1 MKRFILSLVLIPVLG
16 FGIYVSAANEDNNEN
31 TIATLEVKKDT
42 IATLEVKED
51 NTMSI
56 VDGSGLGS
64 CHLIGTEYY
73 VFAPGKVHLVRE
85 GDVLET
91 KLNLKDYD
99 GKNTALFYN
108 SPNENPKKDKHGKI
122 LTNLT
127 IDKDIYLGMAQGKFP
142 QVKYKIGTKTVFLC
156 NPSYFKVDISR
167 DILCKPN
174 FKGEKGS
181 LVDSV
186 LTIERRDTLDHI
198 SITKPKYAIL
208 ESCTIGNTKLKASQI
223 GILNEEATINFSIS
237 EHWADIRN
245 GDELKIVVKTI
256 GDNGVFDQE
265 VTRKYTINVIEK
277 SKITPYLIFGVIGL
291 VVLALIIAALI
302 WFNKN
307 HKPSKG
313 KTSEN
318 TPKNNDTE
326 KQNHND
332 SAVTS
337 VPNEDKPEETVEIV
351 TSQSEEVSQ
360 KEESQEINEPADVP
374 EIAPKVESEPDT
386 VSDPKPETEQVNYEN
401 KIAELEKQL
410 KDKDQEINDLRI
422 ASKHNLDE
430 LQKKESRINE
440 YVKEVNAKQNK
451 IDNLTATLESK
462 EGIIRS
468 KDDEISNGK
477 NQIKQQKEKIEN
489 MLNDHNQK
497 VSDMQSDHNQQIAQ
511 MVKDHQEQVN
521 KMRNDYTQHINELN
535 ANHEN
540 NSKSL
545 QNQIDVVQG
554 KINDTINS
562 WNNDK
567 KGIVAF
573 FARYVEKIDK
583 YVNVVLNDA
592 DQDSPAYMEISQMA
606 DSMNGYLAF
615 KDKALEIISQD
626 LPINEIESQISSLIL
641 NDLKYEKSWFN
652 TIARLYAYSQVSD
665 LHTAFGYYDTIAEDM
680 KALFRAMENLSEVFA
695 VTEIVVPELFK
706 DEFTS
711 KKYDYKNTNLVLPQ
725 IYPTY
730 AEILNPMAIYDFSI
744 VGYTYDG
751 VTNKPVVA
759 YNTKS

>member
-1 MKRFILSLVLIPVLG
+1 M
-16 FGIYVSAANEDNNEN
+16 
-31 TIATLEVKKDT
+31 
-42 IATLEVKED
+42 
-51 NTMSI
+51 
-56 VDGSGLGS
+56 
-64 CHLIGTEYY
+64 
-73 VFAPGKVHLVRE
+73 
-85 GDVLET
+85 
-91 KLNLKDYD
+91 
-99 GKNTALFYN
+99 
-108 SPNENPKKDKHGKI
+108 
-122 LTNLT
+122 
-127 IDKDIYLGMAQGKFP
+127 
-142 QVKYKIGTKTVFLC
+142 
-156 NPSYFKVDISR
+156 
-167 DILCKPN
+167 
-174 FKGEKGS
+174 
-181 LVDSV
+181 
-186 LTIERRDTLDHI
+186 
-198 SITKPKYAIL
+198 
-208 ESCTIGNTKLKASQI
+208 
-223 GILNEEATINFSIS
+223 
-237 EHWADIRN
+237 
-245 GDELKIVVKTI
+245 
-256 GDNGVFDQE
+256 
-265 VTRKYTINVIEK
+265 
-277 SKITPYLIFGVIGL
+277 
-291 VVLALIIAALI
+291 
-302 WFNKN
+302 
-307 HKPSKG
+307 
-313 KTSEN
+313 
-318 TPKNNDTE
+318 
-326 KQNHND
+326 
-332 SAVTS
+332 
-337 VPNEDKPEETVEIV
+337 
-351 TSQSEEVSQ
+351 
-360 KEESQEINEPADVP
+360 
-374 EIAPKVESEPDT
+374 ESEPDT

-744 VGYTYDG
+744 VGYT
-751 VTNKPVVA
+751 
-759 YNTKS
+759 

>member
-16 FGIYVSAANEDNNEN
+16 FGIYVSAANDG
-31 TIATLEVKKDT
+31 KQ
-42 IATLEVKED
+42 D
-51 NTMSI
+51 NTVTVLYDSNNGPEI
-56 VDGSGLGS
+56 AEGFLDRATVYLNE
-64 CHLIGTEYY
+64 TEYY
-73 VFAPGKVHLVRE
+73 IFAPGKIFVKRINHKQNQLLKINALGNDGSAIIYDDN
-85 GDVLET
+85 GDVIA
-91 KLNLKDYD
+91 
-99 GKNTALFYN
+99 GNTCN
-108 SPNENPKKDKHGKI
+108 INN
-122 LTNLT
+122 
-127 IDKDIYLGMAQGKFP
+127 DITLGLGGNNVMSGKFEFGN
-142 QVKYKIGTKTVFLC
+142 KNVFLY
-156 NPSYFKVDISR
+156 NVNHQGLKIA
-167 DILCKPN
+167 KN
-174 FKGEKGS
+174 KK
-181 LVDSV
+181 LVDSTAFGPNMKFRND
-186 LTIERRDTLDHI
+186 TIVVEQSDANVKFLRI
-198 SITKPKYAIL
+198 IKPMYAL
-208 ESCTIGNTKLKASQI
+208 LQSVM
-223 GILNEEATINFSIS
+223 LNEHVLLSADSLNQS
-237 EHWADIRN
+237 EW
-245 GDELKIVVKTI
+245 
-256 GDNGVFDQE
+256 
-265 VTRKYTINVIEK
+265 K
-277 SKITPYLIFGVIGL
+277 SKIFDAPLSDHKLDGKLNVKLLVLDDKGRFKAEQIHAYVIQPAKKSSRFVTLIKEYYKTS
-291 VVLALIIAALI
+291 LIILGAIVLISLIVALAYMFWLKI
-302 WFNKN
+302 KSG
-307 HKPSKG
+307 KSSSKAKQG
-313 KTSEN
+313 KED
-318 TPKNNDTE
+318 DTE

-337 VPNEDKPEETVEIV
+337 VPNEDKPEETVEVV

-374 EIAPKVESEPDT
+374 EVAPKVESEPDT

-410 KDKDQEINDLRI
+410 KDKDQEINDLRK

-430 LQKKESRINE
+430 LLKKESRINE

-497 VSDMQSDHNQQIAQ
+497 VSDMQSDHNQQIGQ

-545 QNQIDVVQG
+545 QNQIDVLQG

-652 TIARLYAYSQVSD
+652 TIARLYAYSQVSE
-665 LHTAFGYYDTIAEDM
+665 LNSAFGYYDTIAEDM

-695 VTEIVVPELFK
+695 ITEIVVPELFK
-706 DEFTS
+706 DDFTS

-725 IYPTY
+725 IHPNY
-730 AEILNPMAIYDFSI
+730 AEMLNPMAVYDFSI
-744 VGYTYDG
+744 VGYTYEG